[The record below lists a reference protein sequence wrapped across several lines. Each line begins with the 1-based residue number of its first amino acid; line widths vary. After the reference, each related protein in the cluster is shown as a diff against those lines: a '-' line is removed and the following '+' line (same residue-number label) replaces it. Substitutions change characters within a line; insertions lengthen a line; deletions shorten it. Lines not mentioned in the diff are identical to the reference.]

1 MEPIILAPTN
11 STPEI
16 KFSIDGNLLIKGRS
30 LPEDTAKFYDP
41 LHFWI
46 NNCSLE
52 DICITVC
59 LDYMNSSS
67 SQQISK
73 FLQLARSNAKIK
85 NCSVK
90 WYYEEGDEDNLDF
103 GNEVMH
109 LTDLPFQF
117 FETAEFIQS

>member
-1 MEPIILAPTN
+1 MEQLLLAPTK

-16 KFSIDGNLLIKGRS
+16 KFLMDGNLLIKGRS

-41 LHFWI
+41 LHNWI
-46 NNCSLE
+46 ENCYLE
-52 DICITVC
+52 NICITIC

-73 FLQLARSNAKIK
+73 FLQQVKNNTHIK
-85 NCSVK
+85 NCLVK

-103 GNEVMH
+103 GREVMQ
-109 LTDLPFQF
+109 LIDLPFQF
-117 FETAEFIQS
+117 FETAEFIGE

>member
-1 MEPIILAPTN
+1 MEPIYYPPTN
-11 STPEI
+11 STPEVR
-16 KFSIDGNLLIKGRS
+16 FTLDGKLLIKGRS

-41 LHFWI
+41 IQDWI
-46 NNCSLE
+46 RECNFE
-52 DICITVC
+52 TACITIC

-73 FLQLARSNAKIK
+73 FLQLARENSLIK
-85 NCSVK
+85 ECSVN

-103 GNEVMH
+103 GKEIMH

-117 FETAEFIQS
+117 FETAEFINQ

>member
-1 MEPIILAPTN
+1 MEQLLLAPTN

-16 KFSIDGNLLIKGRS
+16 KFLMDGNLLIKGRS

-41 LHFWI
+41 LHVWI
-46 NNCSLE
+46 DNCSIE
-52 DICITVC
+52 NVCITIC

-73 FLQLARSNAKIK
+73 FLQQASQNKYFRT
-85 NCSVK
+85 CMVK

-103 GNEVMH
+103 GKEVMQ

-117 FETAEFIQS
+117 FETAEFVGE

>member
-1 MEPIILAPTN
+1 MEQLLIASTN

-16 KFSIDGNLLIKGRS
+16 KFTLDGNLLFKGRS

-41 LHFWI
+41 LHHWI
-46 NNCSLE
+46 NNCTLE
-52 DICITVC
+52 VVCITVC

-73 FLQLARSNAKIK
+73 FLMEAKQNPHIK
-85 NCSVK
+85 NCSVR

-103 GNEVMH
+103 GKEVMN
-109 LTDLPFQF
+109 LTDLPFEF
-117 FETAEFIQS
+117 LETAEFVNE

>member
-1 MEPIILAPTN
+1 MEQLIIPGTN

-16 KFSIDGNLLIKGRS
+16 KFSTDGNLLIKGRS

-41 LHFWI
+41 LHAWI
-46 NNCSLE
+46 NECNLQ
-52 DICITVC
+52 DVCITIY

-73 FLQLARSNAKIK
+73 FLELARDNSSIK

-90 WYYEEGDEDNLDF
+90 WYYESGDEDNLEF
-103 GNEVMH
+103 GKEVMY

-117 FETAEFIQS
+117 LETAEYTD

>member
-1 MEPIILAPTN
+1 MNPIVLLPTN

-16 KFSIDGNLLIKGRS
+16 NFSATGELLFKGRS

-41 LHFWI
+41 LTNWI
-46 NNCSLE
+46 ENCDL
-52 DICITVC
+52 DNVCITVC

-67 SQQISK
+67 AQQISK
-73 FLQLARSNAKIK
+73 FLQTARNNPVIK
-85 NCSVK
+85 NCQVK

-103 GNEVMH
+103 GKEVMQ

-117 FETAEFIQS
+117 FETAEYIDN

>member
-1 MEPIILAPTN
+1 MNNIFLTATN
-11 STPEI
+11 CTPEI
-16 KFSIDGNLLIKGRS
+16 NFSTSGNLLIKGRS

-41 LHFWI
+41 LQEWI
-46 NNCSLE
+46 K
-52 DICITVC
+52 DFDMDTVCITIC

-73 FLQLARSNAKIK
+73 FLQTVRENPMITS
-85 NCSVK
+85 CMVK

-103 GNEVMH
+103 GKEIMQ

-117 FETAEFIQS
+117 FETAEFINN

>member
-1 MEPIILAPTN
+1 MEQLIMAPTK

-16 KFSIDGNLLIKGRS
+16 KFLMDGNLLIKGRS

-41 LHFWI
+41 IHQWI
-46 NNCSLE
+46 DNCIIENVS
-52 DICITVC
+52 ITIC

-73 FLQLARSNAKIK
+73 FLQQAKNNTSIK
-85 NCSVK
+85 NCIVK

-103 GNEVMH
+103 GKEVMQ
-109 LTDLPFQF
+109 LIDLPFEF
-117 FETAEFIQS
+117 FETAEFIGD

>member
-1 MEPIILAPTN
+1 MESLFLPPTN

-16 KFSIDGNLLIKGRS
+16 KFAMDGNLLIKGRS

-41 LHFWI
+41 LHVWI
-46 NNCSLE
+46 NECALE
-52 DICITVC
+52 NVCITVC

-73 FLQLARSNAKIK
+73 FLQLAKANKKIK

-103 GNEVMH
+103 GKEIMQ
-109 LTDLPFQF
+109 LIDLPFQF
-117 FETAEFIQS
+117 FETAEFIE

>member
-1 MEPIILAPTN
+1 MDQLFLAPTN

-16 KFSIDGNLLIKGRS
+16 KFSLDGNLLIKGRS

-41 LHFWI
+41 LHAWMDS
-46 NNCSLE
+46 CDLK
-52 DICITVC
+52 DVCITVC

-73 FLQLARSNAKIK
+73 FLEKAKNNSRIT

-90 WYYEEGDEDNLDF
+90 WYYEEGDEDNLEF
-103 GNEVMH
+103 GREMMT
-109 LTDLPFQF
+109 LTNLPFQF
-117 FETAEFIQS
+117 FETAEFVND

>member
-1 MEPIILAPTN
+1 MEPLIIPPTN

-16 KFSIDGNLLIKGRS
+16 KFLLDGSILIKGRS

-41 LHFWI
+41 LHVWI
-46 NNCSLE
+46 NNCE
-52 DICITVC
+52 FDDACITIC

-73 FLQLARSNAKIK
+73 FLQLVKANTGIK
-85 NCSVK
+85 KCLIK

-103 GNEVMH
+103 GKEIMN
-109 LTDLPFQF
+109 LIDLPFQF
-117 FETAEFIQS
+117 FETAEFVE

>member
-1 MEPIILAPTN
+1 MNSIVLLATN

-16 KFSIDGNLLIKGRS
+16 NFSETGNLLIKGRS

-41 LHFWI
+41 LQEWI
-46 NNCSLE
+46 KDYDLE
-52 DICITVC
+52 TVNITIC

-67 SQQISK
+67 SQQISR
-73 FLQLARSNAKIK
+73 FLQTVRNNPNIK
-85 NCSVK
+85 SCLVK

-103 GNEVMH
+103 GKEIML

-117 FETAEFIQS
+117 FETAEYIDS